1 MHGTMRAVCAAAIAA
16 LVAFVPSTQAADSV
30 VRQDSVTGFTFS
42 EFRAQYVL
50 GGYITYGV
58 AVPSGVAAGTPYD
71 VVLQVTAPVD
81 VGWAGLAW
89 GGSMTSNPL
98 AVSWQNGDSA
108 IVSSRFATYVVLPL
122 PPPPPSSSSPP
133 DSVTTRPL
141 CPKYPPAPFSQKN
154 DTTSIPNTQPRKSS
168 PPPPPSL
175 TRPPRR
181 PSPYAE
187 ATPHPPSTRRPR
199 IRRCARARGP
209 TRRTGN

>member
-1 MHGTMRAVCAAAIAA
+1 MLGFRWITTLHPKVYRFADTSHSDPAAYFHRRDTSHPNSVFDFEPSKYIHTYLSPTMHGTMRAVCAAAVAA
-16 LVAFVPSTQAADSV
+16 LVAFGTSPSFPSLSPPSWGLVRGQTKPGTSVSPVPSTQAADSV

-98 AVSWQNGDSA
+98 AVSWQNGNSA
-108 IVSSRFATYVVLPL
+108 VVSSRFATYVVFA
-122 PPPPPSSSSPP
+122 SSSF
-133 DSVTTRPL
+133 L
-141 CPKYPPAPFSQKN
+141 F
-154 DTTSIPNTQPRKSS
+154 SS
-168 PPPPPSL
+168 P
-175 TRPPRR
+175 
-181 PSPYAE
+181 
-187 ATPHPPSTRRPR
+187 
-199 IRRCARARGP
+199 
-209 TRRTGN
+209 

>member
-1 MHGTMRAVCAAAIAA
+1 M
-16 LVAFVPSTQAADSV
+16 

-98 AVSWQNGDSA
+98 AVNWQNGDSA
-108 IVSSRFATYVVLPL
+108 VVSSRFATYVVLPPFPFFPIFVSTPFPFTRII
-122 PPPPPSSSSPP
+122 PPFIPSQEKRQPLSP
-133 DSVTTRPL
+133 T
-141 CPKYPPAPFSQKN
+141 
-154 DTTSIPNTQPRKSS
+154 
-168 PPPPPSL
+168 
-175 TRPPRR
+175 
-181 PSPYAE
+181 
-187 ATPHPPSTRRPR
+187 
-199 IRRCARARGP
+199 
-209 TRRTGN
+209 